1 MLGLADLAWAGAG
14 VRVRARVGVRVKVRL
29 RARVRVRVR
38 VMVGARVRLRVG
50 SISSPFSKATK
61 DSWHLIAKSSLTEPR
76 SKRSCS
82 RARSVARGWKPHK
95 RRSALT
101 AAP

>member
-1 MLGLADLAWAGAG
+1 MGSG
-14 VRVRARVGVRVKVRL
+14 VRV

-38 VMVGARVRLRVG
+38 LKARVRVRVGVRVGVRVRLRVG

-76 SKRSCS
+76 SKRS
-82 RARSVARGWKPHK
+82 
-95 RRSALT
+95 
-101 AAP
+101 